1 MDQRKLLGKRIKELR
16 IQKGLKQEQL
26 AEMVDLEPASICKIE
41 NGRNYPSFMNIE
53 KIINVLG
60 VSFIEVFKF
69 DHHQDPENLMNAI
82 NKMLCENPEKVQDTY
97 KIVKAL
103 IG

>member
-1 MDQRKLLGKRIKELR
+1 MDNRILLGRRIKELR
-16 IQKGLKQEQL
+16 QRKGLKQEQL
-26 AEMVDLEPASICKIE
+26 AEMVQLEPTSICNIE
-41 NGRNYPSFMNIE
+41 NGRNYPSFQNLE

-69 DHHQDPENLMNAI
+69 DQHQDRVDLMAEITN
-82 NKMLCENPEKVQDTY
+82 MLNNNPEKVQDTY

-103 IG
+103 VE